1 MSIGVPLLL
10 WAPGLSVEEVLVW
23 LPALGCACSS
33 TIGVALLLVEAASGR
48 SGVDELAEL
57 LVVMLANSDDRAG
70 GVLVVVDCEDRAA
83 TRAEDVC
90 CCCCWPC

>member
-23 LPALGCACSS
+23 LAVLGCACKS
-33 TIGVALLLVEAASGR
+33 TIGVELLLVAASGR
-48 SGVDELAEL
+48 RGVAKLAEL
-57 LVVMLANSDDRAG
+57 LVVVLANSDDRDG
-70 GVLVVVDCEDRAA
+70 GVLVVVDCDDRAA

-90 CCCCWPC
+90 CCWPC